1 MVGLSVETSSFAA
14 YPSVLRL
21 VEHCHRH
28 HHVGPRP
35 PAALLKKRARRPMH
49 IDTDHAR
56 AFLMAEVGYKAL
68 RDGSHSWHDRQISV
82 SSC

>member
-28 HHVGPRP
+28 THVGQRP

-56 AFLMAEVGYKAL
+56 AFLMAEVGRRPGSSTPCSMDAL
-68 RDGSHSWHDRQISV
+68 MA
-82 SSC
+82 